1 MDTSEYMPMF
11 LAEAEEHLQEL
22 NLAVVSLEEDPRN
35 REKVDTIFRI
45 AHSLKGMSATMGFEA
60 IATLTHEM
68 EDVFELLRQRERALS
83 REAVDT
89 VLACLDAL
97 SAAVESIES
106 VGTEELD
113 PAALITRLRGLVHA
127 RSPEQELARAG
138 GRVVPDVEALL
149 ADGLRILHV
158 RVVLSDAVLMPS
170 VRAHMV
176 LAALGEHGD
185 MLGSAP
191 TPEGVEQFD
200 GHLIEAWLT
209 CEHEEEAILA
219 TVTAIS
225 DVVDAEVDEL
235 SNDAQPAAPA
245 RPAAAAPAPSAEPA
259 AVPARPAAAAPV
271 GPAPV
276 APVAPIAPSQP
287 EPVAQP
293 AAAATEAEV
302 PASAADEA
310 PATAGAKPRQSGP
323 RPAAGNA
330 RTVRVDAERLDALMH
345 SMGELVIHRTALEAI
360 AARLDVSELHQ
371 AMQELTRSS
380 QALQAMVMQ
389 VRMIPVDVVFLRFP
403 RLVRDLST
411 KLAKTVR
418 LELIGSETELDRTV
432 VDALGDPLVHL
443 VRNALDH
450 GLETAEERR
459 AAGKPEEG
467 TLQIAARHAGGSV
480 VIEVRDDGRGIDPA
494 AIARKAAKSGLIDP
508 ATIDDIDMS
517 AAVELLFAPGFSTV
531 EVTSDISGRGVGM
544 DAVRAKIRELGGEV
558 LVDSVQGQGTTAQ
571 IRLPLTLA
579 IVSGLLVEIGGG
591 PYAIPLDRIERTLR
605 LAEHPVQS
613 VAGEQLL
620 VLDEGVLP
628 LLDASRVFGRQ
639 MHSNEFAVIVRSRE
653 QRMALA
659 VDELIGQ
666 REFVT
671 RPLPGAVSGGEPV
684 SGGTALPDGR
694 IALIVDCDALSTAGV
709 PRTAMTSN
717 VDLAAPASAAVAA

>member
-45 AHSLKGMSATMGFEA
+45 AHSLKGMSATMGFES

-97 SAAVESIES
+97 GAAVESIES

-113 PAALITRLRGLVHA
+113 PSELITRLRGLVHA
-127 RSPEQELARAG
+127 RTPDQEIERAG
-138 GRVVPDVEALL
+138 GRTVPDLEAVL
-149 ADGLRILHV
+149 ADGVRVLHV
-158 RVVLSDAVLMPS
+158 RATLSESVLMPA

-176 LAALGEHGD
+176 LAILGEHGD

-191 TPEGVEQFD
+191 TPDGVEQFD
-200 GHLIEAWLT
+200 GRLVEGWVA
-209 CEHEEEAILA
+209 CEHEQEVVLA
-219 TVTAIS
+219 TVAGIS
-225 DVVDAEVDEL
+225 DVIAVEVDEL
-235 SNDAQPAAPA
+235 CSTPTADAPPAARPAEEAAAAAPRAEAPAPKAAEVAQAAGQDDREPTVAAGPAPATAGPVAKPRQGAPA
-245 RPAAAAPAPSAEPA
+245 RPA
-259 AVPARPAAAAPV
+259 
-271 GPAPV
+271 
-276 APVAPIAPSQP
+276 
-287 EPVAQP
+287 
-293 AAAATEAEV
+293 
-302 PASAADEA
+302 
-310 PATAGAKPRQSGP
+310 SG
-323 RPAAGNA
+323 GS

-360 AARLDVSELHQ
+360 ASRLDVPELHQ

-411 KLAKTVR
+411 KLGKDVR

-443 VRNALDH
+443 VRNSLDH
-450 GLETAEERR
+450 GLESADERR
-459 AAGKPEEG
+459 AAGKPAEG

-480 VIEVRDDGRGIDPA
+480 VIEVRDDGHGIDPA
-494 AIARKAAKSGLIDP
+494 AVARKAASSGLIDP
-508 ATIDDIDMS
+508 ATVDDIDM
-517 AAVELLFAPGFSTV
+517 AAAIELLFAPGFSTV

-558 LVDSVQGQGTTAQ
+558 IVDSVHGQGTTAQ

-579 IVSGLLVEIGGG
+579 IVNGLLVEISDG

-628 LLDASRVFGRQ
+628 LLDASRVFGREPRQ
-639 MHSNEFAVIVRSRE
+639 HDFAVIVRSRE

-659 VDELIGQ
+659 VDELVGQ

-671 RPLPGAVSGGEPV
+671 RPLPAAVSGGEPV

-694 IALIVDCDALSTAGV
+694 IALIVDCDALSAVGPQRTPITA
-709 PRTAMTSN
+709 N
-717 VDLAAPASAAVAA
+717 VDLGATASAVLAA

>member
-45 AHSLKGMSATMGFEA
+45 AHSLKGMSATMGFEQ

-97 SAAVESIES
+97 GGAVESIES

-113 PAALITRLRGLVHA
+113 PSELITRLRGLVHA
-127 RSPEQELARAG
+127 RTPDQEIERAG
-138 GRVVPDVEALL
+138 GRVVPDLDAVL
-149 ADGLRILHV
+149 ADGVRVLHV
-158 RVVLSDAVLMPS
+158 RAALSESVLMPA

-176 LAALGEHGD
+176 LAALAEHGD

-191 TPEGVEQFD
+191 TPDGVEQFD
-200 GHLIEAWLT
+200 GHLIEGWLA
-209 CEHEEEAILA
+209 CEHEQEVVLA
-219 TVTAIS
+219 TVVGIS
-225 DVVDAEVDEL
+225 DVIGVEVDEVAAPGATEATPEA
-235 SNDAQPAAPA
+235 SQAGEAIAPVTTAQAPAPEAVAAAEVAAPEAVDAPAQDEPQPAAE
-245 RPAAAAPAPSAEPA
+245 STS
-259 AVPARPAAAAPV
+259 
-271 GPAPV
+271 GPAIPGL
-276 APVAPIAPSQP
+276 S
-287 EPVAQP
+287 
-293 AAAATEAEV
+293 
-302 PASAADEA
+302 
-310 PATAGAKPRQSGP
+310 AKPRQAAAA
-323 RPAAGNA
+323 RPASGGS

-360 AARLDVSELHQ
+360 ASRLDVSELHQ

-411 KLAKTVR
+411 KLGKEVR

-443 VRNALDH
+443 VRNSLDH
-450 GLETAEERR
+450 GLEPSEERR
-459 AAGKPEEG
+459 AAGKPAEG

-508 ATIDDIDMS
+508 ATVDDIDM
-517 AAVELLFAPGFSTV
+517 AGAVELLFAPGFSTA
-531 EVTSDISGRGVGM
+531 ETTSDISGRGVGM

-558 LVDSVQGQGTTAQ
+558 IVESVHGQGTTAQ

-579 IVSGLLVEIGGG
+579 IVSGLLVDISDG

-628 LLDASRVFGRQ
+628 LLDASRVFGREPRP
-639 MHSNEFAVIVRSRE
+639 HEFAVIVRSRE

-671 RPLPGAVSGGEPV
+671 RPLPAAVSGGEPV

-694 IALIVDCDALSTAGV
+694 IALIVDCDALSPVGTQRTPITA
-709 PRTAMTSN
+709 N
-717 VDLAAPASAAVAA
+717 VDLAASASAAVAA

>member
-1 MDTSEYMPMF
+1 MMDTSEYMPMF

-45 AHSLKGMSATMGFEA
+45 AHSLKGMSATMGFEQ

-97 SAAVESIES
+97 GAAVESIES

-113 PAALITRLRGLVHA
+113 PSELITRLRGLVHA
-127 RSPEQELARAG
+127 RTPDQEIERAG
-138 GRVVPDVEALL
+138 GRTVPDLEAVL
-149 ADGLRILHV
+149 ADGVRVLHV
-158 RVVLSDAVLMPS
+158 RAVLSEAVLMPA

-176 LAALGEHGD
+176 LAALSEHGD

-191 TPEGVEQFD
+191 TPDGVEQFD
-200 GHLIEAWLT
+200 GKLVEGWLA
-209 CEHEEEAILA
+209 CEHEEDVVFA
-219 TVTAIS
+219 TVAAIS
-225 DVVDAEVDEL
+225 DVIDVEVEEL
-235 SNDAQPAAPA
+235 SSATGAAPA
-245 RPAAAAPAPSAEPA
+245 SAQAPTAPAVEEAVSSTVAVQAAGEPTVAQNEPAAADPPE
-259 AVPARPAAAAPV
+259 
-271 GPAPV
+271 GPAPTTQTT
-276 APVAPIAPSQP
+276 P
-287 EPVAQP
+287 
-293 AAAATEAEV
+293 V
-302 PASAADEA
+302 PASAGAA
-310 PATAGAKPRQSGP
+310 AKPRQAAAA
-323 RPAAGNA
+323 RPASGGS

-360 AARLDVSELHQ
+360 ASRLDVSELHQ

-411 KLAKTVR
+411 KLGKEVR

-443 VRNALDH
+443 VRNSLDH
-450 GLETAEERR
+450 GLESAEERR
-459 AAGKPEEG
+459 AAGKPAEG

-508 ATIDDIDMS
+508 ATVEDVDM
-517 AAVELLFAPGFSTV
+517 AGAVELLFAPGFSTA
-531 EVTSDISGRGVGM
+531 ETTSDISGRGVGM

-558 LVDSVQGQGTTAQ
+558 IVDSVHGKGTTAQ

-579 IVSGLLVEIGGG
+579 IVNGLLVEISDG

-628 LLDASRVFGRQ
+628 LLDASRVFGREPRP
-639 MHSNEFAVIVRSRE
+639 HEFAVIVRSRE

-659 VDELIGQ
+659 VDELVGQ

-694 IALIVDCDALSTAGV
+694 IALIVDCDALSPVGSQRTPITA
-709 PRTAMTSN
+709 N
-717 VDLAAPASAAVAA
+717 VDPGVTASAALAA

>member
-1 MDTSEYMPMF
+1 MMDTSEYMPMF

-45 AHSLKGMSATMGFEA
+45 AHSLKGMSATMGFEQ

-97 SAAVESIES
+97 GAAVESIES

-113 PAALITRLRGLVHA
+113 PSELITRLRGLVHA
-127 RSPEQELARAG
+127 RTPDQEIERAG
-138 GRVVPDVEALL
+138 GRVVPDLEAVL
-149 ADGLRILHV
+149 ADGVRVLHV
-158 RVVLSDAVLMPS
+158 RAALSESVLMPA

-176 LAALGEHGD
+176 LAALAEHGD

-191 TPEGVEQFD
+191 TPDGVEQFD
-200 GHLIEAWLT
+200 GHLIEGWLA
-209 CEHEEEAILA
+209 CEHEQEVVLA
-219 TVTAIS
+219 TVAGIS
-225 DVVDAEVDEL
+225 DVIGVEVDEL
-235 SNDAQPAAPA
+235 DGPTAEAPKTPEEPAAPA
-245 RPAAAAPAPSAEPA
+245 RAEIAETEQAPAASADAAPAPVAGAAPAPATPGPA
-259 AVPARPAAAAPV
+259 AKPRQAAGARPAA
-271 GPAPV
+271 GG
-276 APVAPIAPSQP
+276 S
-287 EPVAQP
+287 
-293 AAAATEAEV
+293 
-302 PASAADEA
+302 
-310 PATAGAKPRQSGP
+310 
-323 RPAAGNA
+323 

-360 AARLDVSELHQ
+360 ASRLDVPDLHQ

-411 KLAKTVR
+411 KLGKEVR

-443 VRNALDH
+443 VRNSLDH
-450 GLETAEERR
+450 GLESADERR
-459 AAGKPEEG
+459 AAGKPAEG

-494 AIARKAAKSGLIDP
+494 VIARKAAKCGLIDP
-508 ATIDDIDMS
+508 ATVDDIDM
-517 AAVELLFAPGFSTV
+517 AGAVELLFAPGFSTV

-558 LVDSVQGQGTTAQ
+558 LVDSVHGQGTTAQ

-579 IVSGLLVEIGGG
+579 IVNGLLVEISDG

-628 LLDASRVFGRQ
+628 LLDASRVFGREPRA
-639 MHSNEFAVIVRSRE
+639 HDFAVIVRSRE

-659 VDELIGQ
+659 VDELVGQ

-671 RPLPGAVSGGEPV
+671 RPLPSAVSGGEPV

-694 IALIVDCDALSTAGV
+694 IALIVDCDALSTAGT
-709 PRTAMTSN
+709 PRTPITAT
-717 VDLAAPASAAVAA
+717 VDPGATASAALAA

>member
-45 AHSLKGMSATMGFEA
+45 AHSLKGMSATMGFEQ

-97 SAAVESIES
+97 GGAVASIES

-113 PAALITRLRGLVHA
+113 PAELITRLRSLVYA
-127 RSPEQELARAG
+127 RAPEQEIERQG
-138 GRVVPDVEALL
+138 GRVVPDLEALL
-149 ADGLRILHV
+149 GDGIRVLHV
-158 RVVLSDAVLMPS
+158 RAVLSDAVLMPA

-176 LAALGEHGD
+176 LAALAEHGD

-191 TPEGVEQFD
+191 TPDGVEQFD
-200 GHLIEAWLT
+200 GHLVEGWLA
-209 CEHEEEAILA
+209 CEHEQEEILA
-219 TVTAIS
+219 TVGGIS
-225 DVVDAEVDEL
+225 DVISVEVDEL
-235 SNDAQPAAPA
+235 SPTP
-245 RPAAAAPAPSAEPA
+245 
-259 AVPARPAAAAPV
+259 
-271 GPAPV
+271 
-276 APVAPIAPSQP
+276 
-287 EPVAQP
+287 
-293 AAAATEAEV
+293 
-302 PASAADEA
+302 AADEA
-310 PATAGAKPRQSGP
+310 PAEQPAAPASNEPASTTGSVDEAGGGASRALQAAVDATSAPTAAAPAAKARQAP
-323 RPAAGNA
+323 AARPASGGS

-360 AARLDVSELHQ
+360 ASRLDVPDLHQ

-411 KLAKTVR
+411 KLGKEVR

-443 VRNALDH
+443 VRNSLDH
-450 GLETAEERR
+450 GLESADERR
-459 AAGKPEEG
+459 AAGKPAEG

-508 ATIDDIDMS
+508 ATVDDIDM
-517 AAVELLFAPGFSTV
+517 AGAVELLFAPGFSTA
-531 EVTSDISGRGVGM
+531 ETTSDISGRGVGM

-558 LVDSVQGQGTTAQ
+558 IVDSVHGQGTTAQ

-579 IVSGLLVEIGGG
+579 IVNGLLVEISGG

-628 LLDASRVFGRQ
+628 LLDASRVFGREPRP
-639 MHSNEFAVIVRSRE
+639 HDFAVIVRSRE

-659 VDELIGQ
+659 VDELVGQ

-694 IALIVDCDALSTAGV
+694 IALIVDCDALSPVGSQRTSITA
-709 PRTAMTSN
+709 N
-717 VDLAAPASAAVAA
+717 VDLGATASAALAA